1 MDEVDG
7 VRVSVDEEV
16 VRCDFSFSIKKDHLV
31 NETTVVGQIGK
42 DAIMTFIDPGIG
54 KNRLLAKLSAPI
66 TNF

>member
-31 NETTVVGQIGK
+31 NETTVVGQIGN
-42 DAIMTFIDPGIG
+42 DAIMTFIDPGIYRG
-54 KNRLLAKLSAPI
+54 
-66 TNF
+66 F